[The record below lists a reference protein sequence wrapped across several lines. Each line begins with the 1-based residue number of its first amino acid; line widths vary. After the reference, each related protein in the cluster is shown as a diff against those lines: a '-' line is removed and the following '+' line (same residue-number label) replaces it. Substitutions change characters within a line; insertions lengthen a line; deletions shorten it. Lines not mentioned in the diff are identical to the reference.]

1 MKMKQKLVK
10 VIFTIVISLLVVWEY
25 QTPAVIADSQGKLE
39 MKIDRITEEK
49 SENTS
54 KKETEIEKIFPMLF
68 AEETATTVE
77 EKKAQQ
83 EQSLDKLEEVLFT
96 INAEPN
102 KTLQQTK
109 DALFTKDY
117 ETIAATTTKQTDDQ
131 SEDKEASESDN
142 TMLYAL
148 AGFALLLCGGLYV
161 MMQKMLN

>member
-10 VIFTIVISLLVVWEY
+10 VILPIISLLVVWGY
-25 QTPAVIADSQGKLE
+25 QTPAVIADSDGKLE

-77 EKKAQQ
+77 KKKAQQ
-83 EQSLDKLEEVLFT
+83 EQSLDELEAVLFT
-96 INAEPN
+96 IDAEPN

-109 DALFTKDY
+109 DALFTTDY
-117 ETIAATTTKQTDDQ
+117 ATIAATTTKQ
-131 SEDKEASESDN
+131 SEDHSDNKGVSESDH
-142 TMLYAL
+142 TLVYVL
-148 AGFALLLCGGLYV
+148 VGFALLLCGGLYV